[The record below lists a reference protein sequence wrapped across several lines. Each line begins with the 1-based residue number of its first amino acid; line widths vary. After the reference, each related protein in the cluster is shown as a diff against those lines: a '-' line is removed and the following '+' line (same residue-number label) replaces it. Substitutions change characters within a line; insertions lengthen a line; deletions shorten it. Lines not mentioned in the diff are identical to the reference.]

1 MFVTLPDSH
10 LLRYRITMKQ
20 FVAILEMSLCKS
32 YHDILIENVFQ
43 ESDNLY
49 YVYVRNL
56 TMLLNLSKKSQLL
69 Q

>member
-1 MFVTLPDSH
+1 MIVTLPDSH
-10 LLRYRITMKQ
+10 LSQYHITMKQ
-20 FVAILEMSLCKS
+20 FVAILEMFLCKL

-56 TMLLNLSKKSQLL
+56 IMLLNLSEKSQSL
-69 Q
+69 